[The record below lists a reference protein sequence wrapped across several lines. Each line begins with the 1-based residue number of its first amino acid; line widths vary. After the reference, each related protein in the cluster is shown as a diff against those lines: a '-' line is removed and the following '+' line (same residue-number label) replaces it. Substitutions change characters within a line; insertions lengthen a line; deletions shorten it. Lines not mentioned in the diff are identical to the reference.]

1 MSSLARQIRRNKER
15 EDIKNKYG
23 KKPKHACP
31 KCGKLTLFQRIK
43 SKNGREKII
52 CVQCKEVVSE

>member
-1 MSSLARQIRRNKER
+1 MSSFTRTIKRNKER
-15 EDIKNKYG
+15 EEILKKYG

-43 SKNGREKII
+43 KKNGKEQII

>member
-23 KKPKHACP
+23 KNPKHACP
-31 KCGKLTLFQRIK
+31 KCVKLTLFQRIK

>member
-43 SKNGREKII
+43 GKNGREKII

>member
-1 MSSLARQIRRNKER
+1 MSSLARKLRRNKER

-31 KCGKLTLFQRIK
+31 KCGKLTLFQRVK
-43 SKNGREKII
+43 GKTGKEQII
-52 CVQCKEVVSE
+52 CVQCKEVVG